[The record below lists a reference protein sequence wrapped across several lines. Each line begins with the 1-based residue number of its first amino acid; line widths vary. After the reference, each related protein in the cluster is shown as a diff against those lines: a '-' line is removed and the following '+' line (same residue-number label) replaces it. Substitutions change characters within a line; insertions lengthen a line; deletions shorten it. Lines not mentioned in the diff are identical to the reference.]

1 VISLVES
8 STPGVTGFPRALV
21 RLSSQAQGQLWGLR
35 LARLYGFGVGLSYAL
50 LAFVGPPSL
59 ATSTKLWARCL
70 ATASW
75 VAGVGALSL
84 ATDLSARDASQ
95 GLTSLARLRGY
106 GEPPLER
113 ARVLAGALRLSAAVL
128 VPGLM
133 LSVASVLRFHTLEG
147 ALVALALA
155 ALTVPYAVLVGG
167 VLSPLARACQ
177 RWLPGRGRLLLLGLG
192 LGPWLV
198 GAGVG
203 AKVPSIPAAFAWV
216 LEHLSRSFH

>member
-8 STPGVTGFPRALV
+8 STPGIAAFPRALV

-59 ATSTKLWARCL
+59 ATSTKLWAGCL
-70 ATASW
+70 GTASW

-84 ATDLSARDASQ
+84 ATDLAARDASQ
-95 GLTSLARLRGY
+95 GLTSLARLRGF
-106 GEPPLER
+106 GDPQLER
-113 ARVLAGALRLSAAVL
+113 SRVLAGALRLSAAVL

-147 ALVALALA
+147 ALVAVALA
-155 ALTVPYAVLVGG
+155 VLTVPYAALVGG
-167 VLSPLARACQ
+167 VLAPLARACQ
-177 RWLPGRGRLLLLGLG
+177 RWLPGRGRLLLLAIA

-198 GAGVG
+198 GAGLD
-203 AKVPSIPAAFAWV
+203 AKVPSIPAAFVWV
-216 LEHLSRSFH
+216 LDHLSRSFY